1 MNSWVLFDLGAQVEE
16 VYGTSRMIVLYFVST
31 VTGFYLSTLWNPG
44 LSVGSSAGIF
54 GLIGAMI
61 ALGVRHRSALGDHIR
76 GLYIRWAIYGL
87 LFGLLPFFAID
98 NAAHVGGLA
107 GGFGAAYIAGLPRI
121 SSGINEKLWRIVAG
135 ICVGITVF
143 CFLEMYLWFAHQG

>member
-1 MNSWVLFDLGAQVEE
+1 
-16 VYGTSRMIVLYFVST
+16 MILYNFVST
-31 VTGFYLSTLWNPG
+31 VCGFFSSTLWSPG

-61 ALGVRHRSALGDHIR
+61 ALGVRHRSTLGDHIR

-87 LFGLLPFFAID
+87 LFGLLPFFQID

-107 GGFGAAYIAGLPRI
+107 SGFGVAYVAGLPKI
-121 SSGINEKLWRIVAG
+121 SAARTEAFWRIVSFVCLGLTA
-135 ICVGITVF
+135 
-143 CFLEMYLWFAHQG
+143 